1 MNVLIEMTALSI
13 SRSTSSADSEQLA
26 AWFEAKALLHA
37 HLAAE
42 SSADRA
48 HESAL
53 PIKRANIRCVCF
65 AHAPSLNAGNENALL
80 RSRIHPSRRREWF
93 VVSTVVALRHVVRTL
108 AVTARRCRFQTWP
121 VVVLRRATLLDS
133 ETQW

>member
-53 PIKRANIRCVCF
+53 ADQARE
-65 AHAPSLNAGNENALL
+65 HSL
-80 RSRIHPSRRREWF
+80 R
-93 VVSTVVALRHVVRTL
+93 
-108 AVTARRCRFQTWP
+108 
-121 VVVLRRATLLDS
+121 VLRARAVA
-133 ETQW
+133 